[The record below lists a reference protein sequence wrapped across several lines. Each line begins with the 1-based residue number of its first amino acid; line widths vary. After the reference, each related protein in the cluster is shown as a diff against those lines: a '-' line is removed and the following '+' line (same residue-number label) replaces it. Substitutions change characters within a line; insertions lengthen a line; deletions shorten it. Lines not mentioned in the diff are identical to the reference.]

1 MGEITLRQLEYFIAI
16 IDAGS
21 VTAASRQVNVTQAT
35 VSMAIA
41 QLERRLGTDL
51 LIRHRAKGIAP
62 TRAGR
67 EFAARARQILA
78 MTADLEHSATV
89 GDTEMSG
96 HLAIGCVSSLSPQL
110 VPSLAMHFER
120 EHPQVTFNYQEGSA
134 GDLQAALIGGVLDIA
149 VVFSRQTID
158 AVEAIELTEVV
169 LKIMLP
175 SSHPLGDRPEISFTE
190 VAHESAILIDIP
202 PSRDR
207 SIEFMRAAG
216 VEPRIKWTSANLA
229 TVTAL
234 VARGLGYSLRYCLP
248 DETSAPGPAIVE
260 IPVADAIPRN
270 AISAVMPKGIRPS
283 RRMDEAVRFLKNL
296 LSEDGETTEWGR

>member
-1 MGEITLRQLEYFIAI
+1 MSDITLRQLEYFVAI

-35 VSMAIA
+35 VSMAIG

-51 LIRHRAKGIAP
+51 LIRHRAKGSAP

-67 EFAARARQILA
+67 EFAARARQILT
-78 MTADLEHSATV
+78 MTTDLELSVTA
-89 GDTEMSG
+89 GASEMSG
-96 HLAIGCVSSLSPQL
+96 PLEIGSVSSLSPQV
-110 VPSLAMHFER
+110 VPPLAAHFEQ

-134 GDLQAALIGGVLDIA
+134 GDLQAALIDGVLDVA
-149 VVFSRQTID
+149 VVFSRQAID
-158 AVEAIELTEVV
+158 AVESRALAEVV

-175 SSHPLGDRPEISFTE
+175 SSHPLSNEPEISFAE
-190 VAHESAILIDIP
+190 VAHESAILIDLP

-234 VARGLGYSLRYCLP
+234 VASGLGYSLRYSLP
-248 DETSAPGPAIVE
+248 GETSTLRPGVVE
-260 IPVADAIPRN
+260 VPVADAIPRN

-283 RRMDEAVRFLKNL
+283 RRMDEAVWFLRDLFTK
-296 LSEDGETTEWGR
+296 DDKVVD

>member
-1 MGEITLRQLEYFIAI
+1 MSDITLRQLEYFVAI
-16 IDAGS
+16 IDTGS

-35 VSMAIA
+35 VSMAIG

-51 LIRHRAKGIAP
+51 LIRNRAKGVVP
-62 TRAGR
+62 TRVGR
-67 EFAARARQILA
+67 EFSARARQIIA
-78 MTADLEHSATV
+78 MTTDLEHSATH
-89 GDTEMSG
+89 GGSEMSG
-96 HLAIGCVSSLSPQL
+96 PLEIGCVSSLSPHV
-110 VPSLAMHFER
+110 VPPLAAHFER

-134 GDLQAALIGGVLDIA
+134 GDLQAALINGVLDIA

-158 AVEAIELTEVV
+158 AVEPIELTDVV

-175 SSHPLGDRPEISFTE
+175 SSHPLGDRPEISFSE
-190 VAHESAILIDIP
+190 VAHEPAILIDIP

-234 VARGLGYSLRYCLP
+234 VASGLGYSLRYSLP
-248 DETSAPGPAIVE
+248 DETSTPGPGIVE

-270 AISAVMPKGIRPS
+270 AISAVIPRGIRPS
-283 RRMDEAVRFLKNL
+283 RRMDEAVWFLRKL
-296 LSEDGETTEWGR
+296 FTKDGTVTDWGL

>member
-1 MGEITLRQLEYFIAI
+1 MSDITLRQLEYFVAI

-35 VSMAIA
+35 VSMAIG
-41 QLERRLGTDL
+41 QLEKRLGTDL
-51 LIRHRAKGIAP
+51 LIRNRTKGVVP

-67 EFAARARQILA
+67 EFSARARQILA
-78 MTADLEHSATV
+78 MTADLEHSAIV
-89 GDTEMSG
+89 GGSEMSG
-96 HLAIGCVSSLSPQL
+96 PLEIGCVSSLSPQV
-110 VPSLAMHFER
+110 VPQLAAHFEQ

-134 GDLQAALIGGVLDIA
+134 GELQAALIDGVLDIA

-158 AVEAIELTEVV
+158 AVESRELAEVV

-175 SSHPLGDRPEISFTE
+175 SSHPLSGRPEISFAE

-234 VARGLGYSLRYCLP
+234 VASGLGYSLRYCLP
-248 DETSAPGPAIVE
+248 GETSAPRPGVVE

-270 AISAVMPKGIRPS
+270 AISAVVPKGFRPS
-283 RRMDEAVRFLKNL
+283 RRMDEAVWFLKNL
-296 LSEDGETTEWGR
+296 FSNDGESSE